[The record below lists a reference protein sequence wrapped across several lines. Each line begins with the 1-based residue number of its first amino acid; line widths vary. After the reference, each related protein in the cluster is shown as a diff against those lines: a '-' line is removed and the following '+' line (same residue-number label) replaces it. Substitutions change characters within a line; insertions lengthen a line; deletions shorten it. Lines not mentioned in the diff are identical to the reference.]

1 MDTVEEGELGP
12 SKGNKQA
19 RQTQD
24 HKSRRS
30 NSVDNREEPP
40 VAQVRRSPRTW
51 SPVLEVD
58 RIPVALDATLRHFR
72 RGHAGLLTEALQ
84 QPLLLPQDM
93 AAYRS
98 FNHPD
103 LFLSLKRDLAM
114 VSNSA
119 PFSFIYV
126 YLHFI
131 TEATLSLYILGHATS
146 LCGQGMG
153 KELSQR
159 DEGCPGCSRYRR
171 GSARC
176 TER

>member
-1 MDTVEEGELGP
+1 MP
-12 SKGNKQA
+12 IA
-19 RQTQD
+19 F
-24 HKSRRS
+24 
-30 NSVDNREEPP
+30 
-40 VAQVRRSPRTW
+40 
-51 SPVLEVD
+51 
-58 RIPVALDATLRHFR
+58 DATLRHYR
-72 RGHAGLLTEALQ
+72 GGHAGLLAETLQ

-114 VSNSA
+114 VRNSA
-119 PFSFIYV
+119 NFSFIYI

-131 TEATLSLYILGHATS
+131 IEATLSLHILGHATS
-146 LCGQGMG
+146 FCGRGVDQ
-153 KELSQR
+153 ELSQR
-159 DEGCPGCSRYRR
+159 DEGCHGCLRYRR